1 VLEEIDAMD
10 TRWMLPLNLTELPVT
25 IGCTSSTPRRWT
37 GAARGVEDLVALGL
51 MAHDGV
57 LRWFKSSH
65 RAATVPL
72 DVTLH
77 PPDAVEGGYV
87 VLDVGG
93 SVDNAL
99 SRGGRSISVLPCQA
113 ITGRP
118 LFLATVEGDPRIEL
132 GILLLA
138 FRDVKFGR
146 NHLWRIWPELAQGV
160 PEPFATI
167 LVRGR
172 SGTA

>member
-1 VLEEIDAMD
+1 MI
-10 TRWMLPLNLTELPVT
+10 
-25 IGCTSSTPRRWT
+25 
-37 GAARGVEDLVALGL
+37 
-51 MAHDGV
+51 AHDGA

-65 RAATVPL
+65 RAVTVPL
-72 DVTLH
+72 DITLH

-87 VLDVGG
+87 VLDFGG
-93 SVDNAL
+93 RVDNAL
-99 SRGGRSISVLPCQA
+99 SRGGRSISVLPRQA

-118 LFLATVEGDPRIEL
+118 LLLATVEGDPRIEL

-146 NHLWRIWPELAQGV
+146 IWRIRPELAQGV

-167 LVRGR
+167 LVRCR